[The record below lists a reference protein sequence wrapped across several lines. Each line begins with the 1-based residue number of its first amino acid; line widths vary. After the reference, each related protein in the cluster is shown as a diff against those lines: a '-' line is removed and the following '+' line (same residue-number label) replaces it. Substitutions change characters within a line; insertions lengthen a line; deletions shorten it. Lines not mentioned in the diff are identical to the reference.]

1 MDETVS
7 NLQEK
12 FDVIIFKNEFF
23 INFNITDLI
32 HKETIAIINSD
43 NIKAKEFLK
52 NNSVNC
58 ITCGLSEMDTITATS
73 ILDDCVTVCIQ
84 RKINDLN
91 NGIIDTQEYNI
102 RGSYYQNDIFPVL
115 AGSFMKFLNK

>member
-1 MDETVS
+1 MEETIS
-7 NLQEK
+7 SIRAN
-12 FDVIIFKNEFF
+12 FDVLIFKNEYFT
-23 INFNITDLI
+23 NFNISDLI

-58 ITCGLSEMDTITATS
+58 ITCGLSEMDTITASS